1 MPPILRCAFDGKR
14 KPPTDRNPVRT
25 EDTMLNGAY
34 LVDGDVIGEFMET
47 VATLDRSTASIRLE
61 VTGPW
66 PPYSFAQDV
75 IAI

>member
-1 MPPILRCAFDGKR
+1 
-14 KPPTDRNPVRT
+14 
-25 EDTMLNGAY
+25 MLNGAY
-34 LVDGDVIGEFMET
+34 LVDGDVIREFMET
-47 VATLDRSTASIRLE
+47 VATLDRSTARIGLE